1 MIEIAK
7 KYSKIALKLRIIR
20 FGRWIDRNLCMFKEF
35 DCHVG
40 KKYYQNI
47 EYK

>member
-7 KYSKIALKLRIIR
+7 KYSKIALKLQIIR

-35 DCHVG
+35 DCHVS
-40 KKYYQNI
+40 KKYHYDI
-47 EYK
+47 KHK